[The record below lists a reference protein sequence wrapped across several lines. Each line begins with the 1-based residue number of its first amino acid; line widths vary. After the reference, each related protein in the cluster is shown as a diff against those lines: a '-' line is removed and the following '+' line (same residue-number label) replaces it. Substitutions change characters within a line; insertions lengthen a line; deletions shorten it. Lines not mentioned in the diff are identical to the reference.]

1 MDIGVPLRD
10 LGPLDV
16 ANLVDVVNGL
26 SEANWTANTF
36 RQDAL
41 ASSVHSATD
50 NILMTTE
57 WHHSGPAAE

>member
-10 LGPLDV
+10 LGPVDV
-16 ANLVDVVNGL
+16 ASLVEVVNGL
-26 SEANWTANTF
+26 SEADWTANTF

-50 NILMTTE
+50 ILMTTE